1 MFWLS
6 TLTNSTALDAIA
18 SDARPWAVLK
28 KFWQFSN
35 RYGEYQSRPPSQ
47 RRQFILDMEQSET
60 QNHSGFEH
68 CS

>member
-6 TLTNSTALDAIA
+6 TVSNAPELDAIA
-18 SDARPWAVLK
+18 PRSRPWAILK

-47 RRQFILDMEQSET
+47 RRQFVIDTEPCAEQ
-60 QNHSGFEH
+60 
-68 CS
+68 